1 MDKHNIMRNSV
12 FFSFYKILN
21 VVFPFITSIYVSRIL
36 MPGGIGQVASAQN
49 IAAYFIFGAALGIP
63 IYGTR
68 VIARSRDSQHELNKS
83 FSELFVINLISTVLF
98 LAAYAIVLGS
108 GSAGLSDIKL
118 LFICGIPIALNVINI
133 DWLYQ
138 GLEKYQYIAFRSF
151 ACKLLALF
159 GVILFVKK
167 QTDVISY
174 ATILVFASSAN
185 YILNAINI
193 RKVAKLDFHGI
204 SLARHLK
211 PIIVLFFSSL
221 AIELYTM
228 VDITMLTYW
237 WDDTVVGLYAN
248 ATKTVKIVITFL
260 TAISAVALPRF
271 SIYSGRGELE
281 NISRLGERTLSVLI
295 YISLPSAAGLCLMS
309 GSIIRLFYGDAFL
322 LATPT
327 MQILAVLVVPIT
339 LSTFLGSHLLCAINM
354 EKKMLYAVIAGAVTN
369 VSLNLVLIPT
379 YAQNGAAVA
388 SVISECVVFAIDL
401 SLVLRHVHL
410 KMNWKNLLQSIVAT
424 AIMVALVSLVK
435 HLQFSSVLQLL
446 VAVLGGITVYVIASV
461 VMRNAVCIIIL
472 EELRAIVK
480 AKQRKK
486 NQ

>member
-1 MDKHNIMRNSV
+1 MDKHNIMRNSI

-68 VIARSRDSQHELNKS
+68 VIARSSDSRHELNTS
-83 FSELFVINLISTVLF
+83 FSELFLINLISTILF
-98 LAAYAIVLGS
+98 LAAYGIVLGS
-108 GSAGLSDIKL
+108 GSAGLIDTKL

-138 GLEKYQYIAFRSF
+138 GLEKYKYIAFRSL
-151 ACKLLALF
+151 ACKSLALL

-167 QTDVISY
+167 QTDVLPY

-185 YILNAINI
+185 YILNVINI
-193 RKVAKLDFHGI
+193 KKVVKLDFHGI
-204 SLARHLK
+204 SLAKHLK

-248 ATKTVKIVITFL
+248 AIKTVKIVITFL

-271 SIYSGRGELE
+271 SKYSGRDEIE
-281 NISRLGERTLSVLI
+281 NINSLGEKMLSVLI

-309 GSIIRLFYGDAFL
+309 ESIIKLLYGDAFL
-322 LATPT
+322 LAAPT
-327 MQILAVLVVPIT
+327 MQILAMLVVPIT
-339 LSTFLGSHLLCAINM
+339 LSTFLGSHLLCAINL

-369 VSLNLVLIPT
+369 VGLNLVLIPT
-379 YAQNGAAVA
+379 YAQNGAAAA

-401 SLVLRHVHL
+401 SLVQRYVHL
-410 KMNWKNLLQSIVAT
+410 KMNWGNLLQSIVAT
-424 AIMVALVSLVK
+424 VIMVALVFLVK
-435 HLQFSSVLQLL
+435 CLQFNNFLRLL
-446 VAVLGGITVYVIASV
+446 VAVLGGISAYVIVSAF
-461 VMRNAVCIIIL
+461 MRNAVCIIIL